1 MKKTILSIICILT
14 LCGFIACGNKHKQ
27 SMEGTVLLLETSMG
41 DIRIRLYDD
50 TPKHR
55 DNIVKLA
62 KEGFYDGTLFHR
74 VIKDFMIQA
83 GDPKSKNASDTA
95 TLGSGDTG
103 YTIPAEFVYPK
114 YFHRRGVVAA
124 ARMGDDVN
132 PKQESSGCQFYIVTG
147 KKFTEEEL
155 AALESQL
162 NQQQLQAA
170 FNRMARQHMKDI
182 FKMRKANDT
191 LGLKK
196 LEDTLFEQAKQ
207 EVLFH
212 MFRFNDEQKKAYTT
226 MGGAPHL
233 DGQYTVFGEVIEG
246 MDVVDAIQNVKTG
259 RADRP
264 VQNVTIEKITVEE

>member
-14 LCGFIACGNKHKQ
+14 ICGFIACGNKHKQ

-114 YFHRRGVVAA
+114 
-124 ARMGDDVN
+124 
-132 PKQESSGCQFYIVTG
+132 QESSGCQFYIVTG

-207 EVLFH
+207 EVLSH

>member
-1 MKKTILSIICILT
+1 
-14 LCGFIACGNKHKQ
+14 
-27 SMEGTVLLLETSMG
+27 MEGTVLLLETSMG
-41 DIRIRLYDD
+41 DIRVRLYDD

-83 GDPKSKNASDTA
+83 GDPKSKNATDTA

-155 AALESQL
+155 DALESQL
-162 NQQQLQAA
+162 NQQQLQTA
-170 FNRMARQHMKDI
+170 FNRMAHQHMKDI

-207 EVLFH
+207 EVLAH
-212 MFRFNDEQKKAYTT
+212 MFRFNEEQRKAYTT

-264 VQNVTIEKITVEE
+264 IKNVVIEKVTVEE

>member
-1 MKKTILSIICILT
+1 MKNIT
-14 LCGFIACGNKHKQ
+14 LDINKLDATTKDAV
-27 SMEGTVLLLETSMG
+27 S
-41 DIRIRLYDD
+41 
-50 TPKHR
+50 
-55 DNIVKLA
+55 KLA
-62 KEGFYDGTLFHR
+62 AKANEC
-74 VIKDFMIQA
+74 
-83 GDPKSKNASDTA
+83 NA
-95 TLGSGDTG
+95 TLQNGNGAGNDFLG
-103 YTIPAEFVYPK
+103 WLHLP
-114 YFHRRGVVAA
+114 
-124 ARMGDDVN
+124 
-132 PKQESSGCQFYIVTG
+132 SSI
-147 KKFTEEEL
+147 TEEEL

-207 EVLFH
+207 EVLSH

-264 VQNVTIEKITVEE
+264 IQNVTIEKITVEE

>member
-14 LCGFIACGNKHKQ
+14 ICGFIACGNKHKQ

-114 YFHRRGVVAA
+114 YFHRRGSWPQHVWETTSIPSKNHPAA
-124 ARMGDDVN
+124 
-132 PKQESSGCQFYIVTG
+132 SSTLLPE

-191 LGLKK
+191 LGLKNWKTPYSNKPNRKCSPTCSASTTNKRK
-196 LEDTLFEQAKQ
+196 LYHNGRSTSS
-207 EVLFH
+207 
-212 MFRFNDEQKKAYTT
+212 
-226 MGGAPHL
+226 
-233 DGQYTVFGEVIEG
+233 
-246 MDVVDAIQNVKTG
+246 G
-259 RADRP
+259 RAIHR
-264 VQNVTIEKITVEE
+264 VR

>member
-14 LCGFIACGNKHKQ
+14 ICGFIACGNKHKQ

-207 EVLFH
+207 KVLSH